1 MSARRGAVVAMALVA
16 VVAATGCGI
25 QTDDTPRRLPVSTT
39 TTVPRPTTTS
49 GNTATAL
56 FVTRNGAIVPVTRE
70 LPDQQPRTV
79 LDALV
84 GLRPPDVG
92 VKGASNAVPTGTKVL
107 SANRTSARS
116 GSTLAIDLS
125 GQFNRVVGPSRQ
137 LAVAQL
143 VITATGLPG
152 IQKVRFSIDG
162 QPINVPTPAK
172 GDAAEVTACD
182 VRSLLAD
189 PDAPDSAGLS
199 ARSAARLT
207 ERSDAL
213 EASCV

>member
-1 MSARRGAVVAMALVA
+1 MNARRAVAALVA
-16 VVAATGCGI
+16 AALSVAAGCGI
-25 QTDDTPRRLPVSTT
+25 QPDDAPRPLTVSTT

-49 GNTATAL
+49 GTTATAL
-56 FVTRNGAIVPVTRE
+56 YVTRNGTVVPVTRE

-84 GLRPPDVG
+84 RLADR
-92 VKGASNAVPTGTKVL
+92 
-107 SANRTSARS
+107 
-116 GSTLAIDLS
+116 TLAVDLS
-125 GQFNRVVGPSRQ
+125 GRFNRVVGPSRQ

-143 VITATGLPG
+143 VMTATGLPG

-162 QPINVPTPAK
+162 QPVTVPTPAK

-213 EASCV
+213 ESSCR

>member
-1 MSARRGAVVAMALVA
+1 MTGRRRAVALALLAVA
-16 VVAATGCGI
+16 VTACGI
-25 QTDDTPRRLPVSTT
+25 ETDDAPRRLAVSTT

-56 FVTRNGAIVPVTRE
+56 FVTRGGTVVPVTRE
-70 LPDQQPRTV
+70 LPDQQARTV

-84 GLRPPDVG
+84 RLRPPDVG
-92 VKGASNAVPTGTKVL
+92 VRGATNAIPTGTEVL
-107 SANRTSARS
+107 GTTRAADRT
-116 GSTLAIDLS
+116 GGTLSVDLS
-125 GQFNRVVGPSRQ
+125 SRFDRVVGPSRQ

-143 VITATGLPG
+143 VMTATGLTG
-152 IQKVRFSIDG
+152 VGKVRFSIEG
-162 QPINVPTPAK
+162 TPVTVPTPEK

-189 PDAPDSAGLS
+189 PDSPDSAGLS

-213 EASCV
+213 EATCR

>member
-1 MSARRGAVVAMALVA
+1 MSAGRRAVVVL
-16 VVAATGCGI
+16 VVALLAVATSCGI
-25 QTDDTPRRLPVSTT
+25 QADGAPRPLTVSTT
-39 TTVPRPTTTS
+39 TTLPRPTTTA

-56 FVTRNGAIVPVTRE
+56 FVTRDGTVVPVTRE
-70 LPDQQPRTV
+70 LPDQQAQTV

-92 VKGASNAVPTGTKVL
+92 VRGASNAVPSGTEVRSAVRTGARGGSVL
-107 SANRTSARS
+107 AV
-116 GSTLAIDLS
+116 DLS
-125 GQFNRVVGPSRQ
+125 SRFDRVVGPSRQ

-143 VITATGLPG
+143 VMTATGLPG
-152 IQKVRFSIDG
+152 VQTVRFSIDG
-162 QPINVPTPAK
+162 SPVTVPTPER

-189 PDAPDSAGLS
+189 PDSPESAGLS

-213 EASCV
+213 EQECR